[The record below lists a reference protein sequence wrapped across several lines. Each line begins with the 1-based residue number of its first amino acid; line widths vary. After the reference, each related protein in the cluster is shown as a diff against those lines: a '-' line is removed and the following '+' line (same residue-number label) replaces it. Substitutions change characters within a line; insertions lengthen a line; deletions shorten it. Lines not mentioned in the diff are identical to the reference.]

1 MILWL
6 DNHLSPALA
15 RWIEMELQIK
25 CTVVRD
31 LGLAR
36 AADSEIFAKAR
47 DEGAVLVTKDRDFAE
62 LVDRVGSPPAI
73 VLLSCGNTST
83 AFLQGLL
90 RDRLPIALALIAGG
104 EPLVEIGGDA

>member
-1 MILWL
+1 
-6 DNHLSPALA
+6 LA
-15 RWIEMELQIK
+15 RWIETEFHLK
-25 CTVVRD
+25 CIVVRD

-47 DEGAVLVTKDRDFAE
+47 DVSAILVTKDRDFAE

-83 AFLQGLL
+83 AFLQDLL
-90 RDRLPIALALIAGG
+90 RERLPAALALVASG